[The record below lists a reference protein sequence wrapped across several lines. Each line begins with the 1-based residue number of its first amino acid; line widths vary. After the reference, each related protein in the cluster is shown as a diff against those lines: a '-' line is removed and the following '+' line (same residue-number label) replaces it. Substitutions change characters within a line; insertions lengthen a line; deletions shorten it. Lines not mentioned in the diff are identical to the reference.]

1 MPREASITYDQVAAI
16 AANIKAAGGRPSP
29 RQIREHHGTGSL
41 GTIHRLFQQW
51 ETGQAQPER
60 ALALPP
66 QLQRAIL
73 DFIAQEVTAA
83 GADLEARLS
92 DKQTAAIDLAAEN
105 ERLARHIEA
114 LDESLADLRAEN
126 ASLTGKIEQLGADL
140 VSVRSQAAEERQ
152 AAEAAR
158 TELARAQVR
167 LESLPA
173 IEQENERLRR
183 SVDAERTARTNAERL
198 AATAEAKAAGLTDRL
213 ADTQERQEQTVT
225 SLERDLHEQKQ
236 RNAQIESELS
246 ATRTE
251 ARDLATL
258 LAQATGEIEGLR
270 VRTAVGGFA
279 DQQPVAKTP

>member
-16 AANIKAAGGRPSP
+16 AANIKAAGGRPTP
-29 RQIREHHGTGSL
+29 RQIRERHGTGSL

-51 ETGQAQPER
+51 ETDQAQPER

-92 DKQTAAIDLAAEN
+92 DKQTAANDLAAEN

-198 AATAEAKAAGLTDRL
+198 AATAEVKAAGLTDRL
-213 ADTQERQEQTVT
+213 ADTQERHEQSVT
-225 SLERDLHEQKQ
+225 NLERDLHAQKQ
-236 RNAQIESELS
+236 RNAQIESELA

-251 ARDLATL
+251 ARDLATR

-270 VRTAVGGFA
+270 GRTAVGGFA
-279 DQQPVAKTP
+279 DRNAAERPS

>member
-16 AANIKAAGGRPSP
+16 AANIKAAGRRPSP
-29 RQIREHHGTGSL
+29 RQIREHHGSGSL

-51 ETGQAQPER
+51 EIGQAQPER
-60 ALALPP
+60 TLALPP

-73 DFIAQEVTAA
+73 DFIAQELTAA

-92 DKQTAAIDLAAEN
+92 DAQTAANDLAAEN
-105 ERLARHIEA
+105 ERLARNIQA
-114 LDESLADLRAEN
+114 LDESLADLRGEN
-126 ASLTGKIEQLGADL
+126 ASLTGRIEQLEADL
-140 VSVRSQAAEERQ
+140 VSVQGQAAEERQ

-158 TELARAQVR
+158 TELAKAQVR

-183 SVDAERTARTNAERL
+183 SVNTERTARTDAERL

-213 ADTQERQEQTVT
+213 ADTQERHEQTVT

-236 RNAQIESELS
+236 RNVQIESELS

-251 ARDLATL
+251 ARDLATRF
-258 LAQATGEIEGLR
+258 AQATGEIEGLR

-279 DQQPVAKTP
+279 DQHSVAKTP